1 MNHSGASSSLNAGAS
16 TPTRSGAEPPGAPAR
31 AEPLAVWMTSYRP
44 ELLRHLAGMLESA
57 DDAEDVLQ
65 QVWIRAHEC
74 PPHTGDGSNVRAWLY
89 RVATNAALDRMA
101 RDRRRRGI
109 LSCRWSPPTPEADAP
124 AVLQELSR
132 RARDAVRKHTASLP
146 PKQREAVWFRW
157 VEECDYETIA
167 RRLDTSV
174 DSARANVYQGLKR
187 LRKELRDVW
196 EQEQGL

>member
-1 MNHSGASSSLNAGAS
+1 MAL
-16 TPTRSGAEPPGAPAR
+16 
-31 AEPLAVWMTSYRP
+31 YRP
-44 ELLRHLAGMLESA
+44 ELLRHLTRMLESG

-74 PPHTGDGSNVRAWLY
+74 SPETGDGSNVRAWLY
-89 RVATNAALDRMA
+89 RVGTNAALDRLA

-109 LSCRWSPPTPEADAP
+109 LSCKWNPPVPEADDP
-124 AVLQELSR
+124 AVLVELSQ
-132 RARDAVRKHTASLP
+132 RARDAVRRHTAKLP

-187 LRKELRDVW
+187 LRGELQEVW
-196 EQEQGL
+196 EQEQDL